1 MLRIAICD
9 DEPAVL
15 SLLEEG
21 VCAWA
26 KERREKVEISFCENA
41 QQFLFQEEDKEPAD
55 ILLLDIEMPGMN
67 GIDLAKK
74 LRAGKETMQIIFITG
89 FAGYALEGYEVDA
102 VSYLVKPVRQEALSS
117 SLTRALER
125 CRRQEPV
132 LFVETFEGRI
142 RVKISGIS
150 YLESMG
156 HEVFIHMT
164 EGAGTIRSRES
175 LTGLQKRLEEGSIQA
190 GMFFKKP
197 HRSYLVSI
205 ADVLRISRKELEM
218 AGDGGHIPIARGKW
232 EELNTAWLSY
242 YRNRQGF

>member
-9 DEPAVL
+9 DEPTVL
-15 SLLEEG
+15 SLLEKG
-21 VCAWA
+21 VRTWA
-26 KERREKVEISFCENA
+26 KERREEVEISFCENA
-41 QQFLFQEEDKEPAD
+41 QQFLFQQEEEDPVD

-67 GIDLAKK
+67 GMDLAKK
-74 LRAGKETMQIIFITG
+74 LRTGKETMQIVFITG
-89 FAGYALEGYEVDA
+89 LAGYALEGYEVDA

-132 LFVETFEGRI
+132 LFTTTSEGRI
-142 RVKISGIS
+142 RVKFSDIS

-156 HEVFIHMT
+156 HDTFIHLT
-164 EGAGTIRSRES
+164 ESAGTIRSREG
-175 LTGLQKRLEEGSIQA
+175 LTELQKRLEAGAVQA
-190 GMFFKKP
+190 AMVFFKP

-205 ADVLRISRKELEM
+205 ADILRIGRKELEM
-218 AGDGGHIPIARGKW
+218 AGDGGRIPIARGKW

-242 YRNRQGF
+242 YRDRQGF